1 VSAPPGVPQLPRT
14 PRTTHTG
21 VGHDGWEALRRAGCR
36 GRLTL
41 ALVSNDEAPDTQ
53 LLYVCYAGGKA
64 ARRYL
69 ELMHGATAPAASAA
83 LAETLVWWGALDD
96 RERGREMGSYT
107 SAMESEGLTAA
118 APGLRLA
125 RANAVHAAV
134 LTDYNGHSPS
144 PPPPAPGD
152 PPGVKLWGPTDA
164 MKPPRSRTAKQRT
177 RGAEQDESYRTH
189 LEGRDSGRT
198 AFALKNVFD
207 LSMGAQ
213 PEPTD
218 YAKWFRQ
225 AAR

>member
-1 VSAPPGVPQLPRT
+1 MIVSV
-14 PRTTHTG
+14 
-21 VGHDGWEALRRAGCR
+21 D
-36 GRLTL
+36 
-41 ALVSNDEAPDTQ
+41 
-53 LLYVCYAGGKA
+53 
-64 ARRYL
+64 ARW
-69 ELMHGATAPAASAA
+69 H
-83 LAETLVWWGALDD
+83 
-96 RERGREMGSYT
+96 YT

-164 MKPPRSRTAKQRT
+164 MKPPRSALRSSAHGLRSRTSPTGLTWRAV
-177 RGAEQDESYRTH
+177 
-189 LEGRDSGRT
+189 DSGRT